1 MSATAIVP
9 LIDVC
14 LPLIGEPADAITGLR
29 LVVSQSVA
37 AAAQPIHRMF
47 HSQSY
52 REIETTVAPQE
63 RALWCMMRPSG
74 RPSFTPE
81 LLADLSDM
89 QIKIREAFAV
99 CPDGQRPFDFLVFGS
114 RTPGVFNL
122 GGDLGLFQGRIE
134 QGDATG
140 LRSYAHRCVEVVFA
154 NHIGYGNR
162 IITIALIQ
170 GDALGGGFESALS
183 CDYIV
188 AEKQAKL
195 GFPEIL
201 FNLFPGMGA
210 YTFLSRRVG
219 VAKTEEM
226 LRTGQIYSAEELHAL
241 GIVDFLVEE
250 GQGEAKVKELI
261 AKTMPRHNAQSSIHQ
276 VRRRINPV
284 TLAELKEIADI
295 WVEAAMRLDEH
306 DLRRM
311 SRITAAQ
318 DRARKR
324 PPITTNPAT

>member
-1 MSATAIVP
+1 M
-9 LIDVC
+9 
-14 LPLIGEPADAITGLR
+14 GEPADAITGPR
-29 LVVSQSVA
+29 LVVPQPIA
-37 AAAQPIHRMF
+37 AAAQQIHGPF
-47 HSQSY
+47 HGQAY
-52 REIETTVAPQE
+52 REIETTLSPHE
-63 RALWCMMRPSG
+63 RALWCMMKPSG
-74 RPSFTPE
+74 RSSFTRE

-89 QIKIREAFAV
+89 QVKICEAFARSRFE
-99 CPDGQRPFDFLVFGS
+99 RPFDFLVFGS

-122 GGDLGLFQGRIE
+122 GGDLELFKGRIE
-134 QGDATG
+134 RGDETG
-140 LRSYAHRCVEVVFA
+140 LRSYAHQCVEVLFA

-219 VAKTEEM
+219 VARTEEM
-226 LRTGQIYSAEELHAL
+226 LRTGQIYSAEELHNL
-241 GIVDFLVEE
+241 GIVDFVVEE
-250 GQGEAKVKELI
+250 GRGEAKVKELI
-261 AKTMPRHNAQSSIHQ
+261 AKTMPRHNAQSSIHE

-284 TLAELKEIADI
+284 TLAELKDIADI
-295 WVEAAMRLDEH
+295 WVESAMRLEEH

-318 DRARKR
+318 DRARNR
-324 PPITTNPAT
+324 QSITTNPAT